1 MRVRRVPHTT
11 AYADTTVRPGPGAL
25 PRPPHPRHRRPR
37 RCPPA
42 ALPATA
48 LAAAD
53 RSYGQTEPAAG
64 GDDRSYG
71 QDKSAGADEDDRS
84 YGPGA
89 IPRAC
94 CKRPTRMSCME
105 SPVAP
110 AAADLGLAGEMGS
123 PCNDLCSIGARG
135 LTGCSCAV

>member
-42 ALPATA
+42 TLPATA

-64 GDDRSYG
+64 GDDRGYG
-71 QDKSAGADEDDRS
+71 QDKSAGTGEDDRRS
-84 YGPGA
+84 GPGA
-89 IPRAC
+89 IPLSALTLSALARLASE
-94 CKRPTRMSCME
+94 RR
-105 SPVAP
+105 P
-110 AAADLGLAGEMGS
+110 AARCRFSYLPRPYD
-123 PCNDLCSIGARG
+123 
-135 LTGCSCAV
+135 